1 MDEVLKVSGSELS
14 PADSRKWISRIVIAV
29 VLGEAIW
36 GFLVSIT
43 NYLVLPAMARVI
55 GGDPQSFLYKGRGD
69 FNVPALFT
77 SVLELCLA
85 GIVALLLNSWSEK
98 SGHARSKPTRLT
110 PAAAPRPAPVVAPAA
125 SPLATPAVATATRAN
140 ASVTSMQPAS
150 RPAQPSPQVAKP
162 AKPKPPKE
170 VHYNIVGEPVDDDE

>member
-29 VLGEAIW
+29 VLGEAMW

-43 NYLVLPAMARVI
+43 NYLVLPAMATLI
-55 GGDPQSFLYKGRGD
+55 GGDPQSFFFRGRGD
-69 FNVPALFT
+69 FNVPALFA
-77 SVLELCLA
+77 SGLELCLA
-85 GIVALLLNSWSEK
+85 GIMAFLLNSWSEK
-98 SGHARSKPTRLT
+98 SGRVRSEPVRLT
-110 PAAAPRPAPVVAPAA
+110 PVAAPRLAPVVAPAA
-125 SPLATPAVATATRAN
+125 NPLATPAVAAAVQAN
-140 ASVTSMQPAS
+140 ASVTSMQPAP

-162 AKPKPPKE
+162 ARPKPPKE